1 MDSRE
6 SVKSQKFSELDI
18 GGHET
23 CSGTLGV
30 GIGTMRHIKQFS
42 IKLFSGIC
50 VRFGNTGMEK
60 VISGRLFGFKKSN
73 IPGKASD

>member
-1 MDSRE
+1 MTVSNL
-6 SVKSQKFSELDI
+6 KSFLSDI
-18 GGHET
+18 SGHET
-23 CSGTLGV
+23 CSGTFGV
-30 GIGTMRHIKQFS
+30 RIGTMSIKQFS
-42 IKLFSGIC
+42 IKLFSGFC